1 MILKSTR
8 ADAIDGTRQRG
19 GWEKAVGLKEELL
32 CAACEGR
39 FSKYESYA
47 RGLFY
52 GSAPPPLRKQ
62 PLGTLIPGFS
72 VSGGPLIGARMVD
85 HLDYRLLRLF
95 QLSLLWRASVAKGTF
110 FENVSLGSKHE
121 AIVTGMLRAENPGK
135 ESDYCCVMM
144 DLRHNGNT
152 CEDFIEQPFS
162 GREDSHRTVKM
173 IIGGFQ
179 YLFYVSSHIPPPE
192 PLGACVKPSGKMLL
206 LVADAG
212 VILQRWANDLG
223 KAGKL

>member
-1 MILKSTR
+1 MPTECKICGVIGPLRRSHIVPDFFLRSLQFKRRTGSAGQEQPFMILKSTR

-85 HLDYRLLRLF
+85 HLDYRHRPP
-95 QLSLLWRASVAKGTF
+95 
-110 FENVSLGSKHE
+110 
-121 AIVTGMLRAENPGK
+121 MLRNVTCIQQGGSMSVRRSRTCAPSLSFIGALPECKLDPVLKRMPERLSRAEILK
-135 ESDYCCVMM
+135 
-144 DLRHNGNT
+144 
-152 CEDFIEQPFS
+152 
-162 GREDSHRTVKM
+162 
-173 IIGGFQ
+173 
-179 YLFYVSSHIPPPE
+179 
-192 PLGACVKPSGKMLL
+192 LGASAKKRFGEKQPAEFV
-206 LVADAG
+206 D
-212 VILQRWANDLG
+212 
-223 KAGKL
+223 